1 MKILLDGKEIYEI
14 SEVQLNIFKSEIDSK
29 DLSAY
34 LEKIITN
41 TIKDNVTIVFNRLKK
56 EWIVKLKEAGV
67 KNIPLDD
74 MEFAQLIF
82 NQDSYDSKDLKIE
95 IW

>member
-95 IW
+95 I